1 MTRRL
6 RLGIDAHAIGE
17 RQTGNE
23 RFITNVTRALGTVC
37 DHELI
42 LFVGTA
48 AAADGFR
55 GMERVQVRV
64 MRPDNPAARLLWW
77 FPTVARRDRLDALLV
92 QYVGPP
98 FVACPV
104 VTVVHDVA
112 FAVYPEFYSRAERMW
127 MPRAIPA
134 TMRRAA
140 GVVTVSRFSR
150 DEIRRLYGISE
161 DRVTVAYNGVDPVF
175 LGNGDG
181 APVAPRVEPPYF
193 LAVGNLQPRKN
204 LVTLIRAYRTLV
216 ARHPNT
222 AERLVVV
229 GQEFYAADAV
239 LAEAADLTR
248 AGRIV
253 FTGYVPDA
261 DLVALLRSATAFAYP
276 SVYEGFGLPAVEA
289 MAMGVP
295 TLVSD
300 VPVMREVTGDAAVRL
315 PPTDPKAWADALG
328 SVASDGDRRTDLANR
343 GRRRAADFTW
353 ESAARQVLAALEAA
367 ASHAADARPPAQT

>member
-1 MTRRL
+1 
-6 RLGIDAHAIGE
+6 
-17 RQTGNE
+17 
-23 RFITNVTRALGTVC
+23 
-37 DHELI
+37 
-42 LFVGTA
+42 
-48 AAADGFR
+48 
-55 GMERVQVRV
+55 
-64 MRPDNPAARLLWW
+64 LWW
-77 FPTVARRDRLDALLV
+77 FPTAARRDRLDALLV

-98 FVACPV
+98 FAACPV

-112 FAVYPEFYSRAERMW
+112 FAVYPEFYSRAERLW

-150 DEIRRLYGISE
+150 DEIRRLYGIPE

-175 LGNGDG
+175 LGNGD
-181 APVAPRVEPPYF
+181 AASATPRVEPPYF

-216 ARHPNT
+216 ARHPHVT
-222 AERLVVV
+222 ERLVVV

-253 FTGYVPDA
+253 FTGYLPDA
-261 DLVALLRSATAFAYP
+261 ELVTLLRSATAFAYP

-315 PPTDPKAWADALG
+315 PPTDPHAWAEALAG
-328 SVASDGDRRTDLANR
+328 VAADGERRADLARR
-343 GRRRAADFTW
+343 GRARAADFTW
-353 ESAARQVLAALEAA
+353 ERAARQVLASLEAA
-367 ASHAADARPPAQT
+367 SSRAPRDRRGAET